1 MENPGGDFVR
11 IFICWWHD
19 RWYNCDVLIS
29 SQDTEELFCGGTA
42 DDDRDTACGAV
53 LLYESTVVN
62 WEVQRDNNLHSVKT
76 IRIEQEQRMKNTRGE
91 DMGILGNILWF
102 IFGGFAAGLSW
113 VIAGIGWCITIIGI
127 PIGLQCF
134 KFAGL
139 AFFPFGKEVTYGG
152 GAMSF
157 IANIFW
163 LLLTGIPMAIA
174 DVVWGCILCI
184 TIIGIPFGKQFFKL
198 AKLSLMPFGATVA

>member
-1 MENPGGDFVR
+1 
-11 IFICWWHD
+11 
-19 RWYNCDVLIS
+19 
-29 SQDTEELFCGGTA
+29 
-42 DDDRDTACGAV
+42 
-53 LLYESTVVN
+53 
-62 WEVQRDNNLHSVKT
+62 
-76 IRIEQEQRMKNTRGE
+76 
-91 DMGILGNILWF
+91 MGILGNILWF

-113 VIAGIGWCITIIGI
+113 VIAGIGWGITIIGI
-127 PIGLQCF
+127 PIGLQWF

-152 GAMSF
+152 GAMSL

-198 AKLSLMPFGATVA
+198 AKLSLMPFGAMVA